1 MATEF
6 QIILCTCPQQELA
19 TNIAEKL
26 VTENLAA
33 CVNII
38 PRIMSI
44 YRWQGVIEKAPEFL
58 LLIKT
63 STKHFAAIEDLIKHK
78 HPYEVPEILSLPIV
92 QGSATYLNWLD
103 QNLHEESL

>member
-1 MATEF
+1 MAKEF

-19 TNIAEKL
+19 NNIAEKL
-26 VTENLAA
+26 VIENLAA

-38 PRIMSI
+38 PRITSI

-58 LLIKT
+58 LIIKT
-63 STKHFAAIEDLIKHK
+63 STQHFAAIEALIKQK
-78 HPYEVPEILSLPIV
+78 HPYEVPEILGLPIV
-92 QGSATYLNWLD
+92 QGSTTYLNWLD